1 LWPVW
6 KNNSVHCNKPNPH
19 GGFTLIEVLVSV
31 TMMAVVATVVVSAMR
46 SGMSMW
52 DRGTAHIE
60 TLRHSRIVLDV
71 LNDQIR
77 GALPLTYT
85 IRADQ
90 SQLMLVA
97 FEGTR
102 TGLRFVTRT
111 SFKDG
116 PDGIPRW
123 VDIHWTGDS
132 LIVEEHRI
140 LPPDNTPD
148 PGVYWRGAVYKGE
161 GCTFDYLLNAQP
173 NMSAQWLQESH
184 NSPSN
189 LALPKAVRLNCVL
202 QNKAAVRSIV
212 ALDYASSSAAGLLL
226 R

>member
-1 LWPVW
+1 L
-6 KNNSVHCNKPNPH
+6 HCSKPNPN

-77 GALPLTYT
+77 GALPFTYT
-85 IRADQ
+85 VTVAQRQVA
-90 SQLMLVA
+90 LLA

-102 TGLRFVTRT
+102 TSIHFVTRT

-123 VDIHWTGDS
+123 VDIHWTAGS

-148 PGVYWRGAVYKGE
+148 PGVYWQGAVYKGE
-161 GCTFDYLLNAQP
+161 GCAFDYLTHAQP
-173 NMSAQWLQESH
+173 NLPAHWVQEW
-184 NSPSN
+184 NNPAN
-189 LALPKAVRLNCVL
+189 LLLPKAVRLNCVL
-202 QNKAAVRSIV
+202 QNKTAVRSILP
-212 ALDYASSSAAGLLL
+212 LDYVSSSVAGLQL

>member
-1 LWPVW
+1 M
-6 KNNSVHCNKPNPH
+6 HCSKPNRN
-19 GGFTLIEVLVSV
+19 GGFTLIEVLVAI

-52 DRGTAHIE
+52 EKGSAHIE

-77 GALPLTYT
+77 GALPFTHTVTVGQHQIAL
-85 IRADQ
+85 
-90 SQLMLVA
+90 LA

-102 TGLRFVTRT
+102 TSLHFVTRT

-140 LPPDNTPD
+140 LPPDNSPD
-148 PGVYWRGAVYKGE
+148 PAVYWQGTVYKGE
-161 GCTFDYLLNAQP
+161 GCTFDYLTNAQP
-173 NMSAQWLQESH
+173 NMPVQWLQQ
-184 NSPSN
+184 SN
-189 LALPKAVRLNCVL
+189 DPANLLLPKAVRLNCVL
-202 QNKAAVRSIV
+202 QNKTAVRSV
-212 ALDYASSSAAGLLL
+212 LPLDYTSSSAAGLQL

>member
-1 LWPVW
+1 M
-6 KNNSVHCNKPNPH
+6 HCNKPNPYA
-19 GGFTLIEVLVSV
+19 GFTLIEVLVSV

-52 DRGTAHIE
+52 DKGTAHIE
-60 TLRHSRIVLDV
+60 TLRHSRTVLDV
-71 LNDQIR
+71 LDDQIR
-77 GALPLTYT
+77 GALPITYT
-85 IRADQ
+85 VRGDQ
-90 SQLMLVA
+90 QQPVMLVA

-102 TGLRFVTRT
+102 TGLRFITRT

-123 VDIHWTGDS
+123 VYIHWTGDS
-132 LIVEEHRI
+132 LIAEERRI
-140 LPPDNTPD
+140 LSPDNTPD
-148 PGVYWRGAVYKGE
+148 PSVYWQGAVYKGE
-161 GCTFDYLLNAQP
+161 GCTFDYLLTAQP
-173 NMSAQWLQESH
+173 NMPAQWLPESH

-212 ALDYASSSAAGLLL
+212 PLDYASSSAAGLLL